1 MNTMKLEIN
10 NINPEALYGFDM
22 STNRRVFNQ
31 WRSFAKEGFMSKKG
45 MLAVAALGVLV
56 CSALAINAAVNGT
69 NVNNSGLMD
78 EVLVT
83 AHAPAMMLDEVV
95 VRPGGAGDGQMPEV
109 VVTAAGPRMIVAA
122 PSVVPVELN

>member
-1 MNTMKLEIN
+1 
-10 NINPEALYGFDM
+10 M
-22 STNRRVFNQ
+22 SKTG
-31 WRSFAKEGFMSKKG
+31 SFAVVA
-45 MLAVAALGVLV
+45 LAALILGVLT
-56 CSALAINAAVNGT
+56 AYAAV
-69 NVNNSGLMD
+69 SGATHSNAGQMD

-109 VVTAAGPRMIVAA
+109 VVTAAGPRMVVAA